1 MKYKAIILND
11 YIGLNYATW
20 VNEKKKTIE
29 TRMKLFN
36 YSGDIVIC
44 CGNKST
50 TRDKGKALCLIH
62 FGKGRVMKKEDEA
75 NACIE
80 CVPGRIAYDLTNRRD
95 FNRRFTFSKQK
106 VAGSFQG
113 IFEIE
118 LPADVRVIEPLPI
131 LNLERV

>member
-1 MKYKAIILND
+1 MKIYKAIVLND
-11 YIGLNYATW
+11 YIGKHYATW
-20 VNEKKKTIE
+20 VNEKKKKIE
-29 TRMKLFN
+29 TRMRLFN

-50 TRDKGKALCLIH
+50 TINKGKALCLIH
-62 FGKGRVMKKEDEA
+62 FGKGRKMTSDDEKD
-75 NACIE
+75 ACIE

-106 VAGSFQG
+106 VSGSFQG

-118 LPADVRVIEPLPI
+118 LPVDVRVIEPLPI
-131 LNLERV
+131 ILKA